1 MQCLHLLTYVGPEVV
16 AEARQQGEEIFPA
29 EVVSSIQRIV
39 IMVVQQDP
47 PNTAL
52 CSHRLYLHLV
62 ASALSVLYNLVVC
75 APGHV
80 LGNIII
86 TACRPFAF
94 YGLPGYSH
102 GDLVESCPTPPL
114 DLSLSSAQ
122 DSDSFN
128 RVSSCSHLSVSSTFI
143 CLFMY

>member
-16 AEARQQGEEIFPA
+16 AEARQCGVEIFPA

-39 IMVVQQDP
+39 IMVVQRDTPSSAQ
-47 PNTAL
+47 

-62 ASALSVLYNLVVC
+62 ASSLSVLYNLVVC
-75 APGHV
+75 APAQV

-102 GDLVESCPTPPL
+102 EDLVDRCPTPPL
-114 DLSLSSAQ
+114 ELSLSSTH
-122 DSDSFN
+122 DSDSSS
-128 RVSSCSHLSVSSTFI
+128 RVSIIGCNRPLITNLTTS
-143 CLFMY
+143 